1 MTEGLIEL
9 TETFGQD
16 ALGIHAEEVALKRRN
31 RLLQVGVDFEE
42 CREPYHFQHVQHL
55 WLGVEQFDVL
65 LHAAAAVAVYGVD
78 GFPAFFLIR
87 QCHTAEQ
94 KGGFV

>member
-1 MTEGLIEL
+1 MLE
-9 TETFGQD
+9 
-16 ALGIHAEEVALKRRN
+16 RCN
-31 RLLQVGVDFEE
+31 RLLLGDVDFEE
-42 CREPYHFQHVQHL
+42 CCEPYHIQHVQHL

-65 LHAAAAVAVYGVD
+65 LHAAAAVAVYGAD

-94 KGGFV
+94 EGGFM